1 MPRSPS
7 LRWLPVL
14 LLPIGILIAPA
25 PEGVTPQA
33 WRLLAVFAGT
43 IAGLMAQ
50 PLPLGAIALL
60 GLTAASLTGALPGAR
75 AFAGYAEPLVWM
87 VLIAFSISRG
97 MIKTGLGRR
106 IAFLFIRA
114 MGRTS
119 LGLGYAIAGSDTVL
133 GMVVPSNGA
142 RAGGIV
148 FPVVKS
154 LAEAYESRPGPTAAR
169 LGTFL
174 MLMVYHCDIIVSAM
188 FFTGNAA
195 NPLVVSL
202 ARQVTGV
209 EISYARWALGA
220 VAPALASLLVV
231 PLFLYR
237 WRAPTVKQTPEA
249 ADLGRAQLAALGPMA
264 RNEKVMLGVFAL
276 ITLLWL
282 TTSWHHIDYAITAL
296 VGLAALIVGRVL
308 TWDDVLSERAGW
320 DVFIWYGAIYQM
332 ARVLGESGITKAFA
346 QAVGQV
352 TAGVWWPAALT
363 VLLFVYLYS
372 HYAFAT
378 ITARVSALYP
388 PLLIVIIAAGT
399 PPLLAVFA
407 MSYVSALGAALT
419 HYGTTPSPIY
429 YGAGYTTAGEWWRD
443 GFLIAT
449 MNTVLWLAVG
459 AAWWKVLGW
468 W

>member
-1 MPRSPS
+1 MPRSAS

-25 PEGVTPQA
+25 PEGVAPEA

-43 IAGLMAQ
+43 IAGLMTQ

-60 GLTAASLTGALPGAR
+60 GLTAASLTGALSGTR
-75 AFAGYAEPLVWM
+75 VFAGYAEPLVWM

-119 LGLGYAIAGSDTVL
+119 LGLGYALVASDTVL

-174 MLMVYHCDIIVSAM
+174 MLMVYHCDIVVSAM
-188 FFTGNAA
+188 FFTGNAG
-195 NPLVVSL
+195 NPLVASL
-202 ARQVTGV
+202 AMQVAGV
-209 EISYARWALGA
+209 EISYATWALGA
-220 VAPALASLLVV
+220 LAPALASMIVV
-231 PLFLYR
+231 PWFLYR
-237 WRAPTVKQTPEA
+237 WRTPTVKQTPGA
-249 ADLGRAQLAALGPMA
+249 ADFGRAQLAALGPMA
-264 RNEKVMLGVFAL
+264 RDEKMMLGVFAL
-276 ITLLWL
+276 ITALWL
-282 TTSWHHIDYAITAL
+282 TTSWHRIDYAITAL
-296 VGLAALIVGRVL
+296 VGLAALILGRVL
-308 TWDDVLSERAGW
+308 TWDDVLSEKAGW

-346 QAVGQV
+346 QAVGHV
-352 TAGVWWPAALT
+352 TTGVWWPAALT
-363 VLLFVYLYS
+363 VLLFIYLYA

-388 PLLIVIIAAGT
+388 PLLIVILAAGT

-407 MSYVSALGAALT
+407 MTYVSALGAALT

-449 MNTVLWLAVG
+449 MNTVLWLLVG
-459 AAWWKVLGW
+459 AVWWKSLGW